1 MRPRLLALVVV
12 GGAAGTLARSVL
24 ESTFPAQPGAWP
36 WTTFVINVTGALL
49 LGALLGYLAA
59 AGPDEGLRRDL
70 RLGIGTGVMG
80 GYTTYSTF
88 IVEVDTLL
96 RNGHVGTGALYA
108 VVAVLLGL
116 AAAAAGLTLG
126 ARAGRRS

>member
-1 MRPRLLALVVV
+1 MRPRLLVLVVA
-12 GGAAGTLARSVL
+12 GGAAGTLARTVL
-24 ESTFPAQPGAWP
+24 ESTFPAHPGSWP

-49 LGALLGYLAA
+49 LGALLGYLSAV
-59 AGPDEGLRRDL
+59 GPDDGLRRDL

-80 GYTTYSTF
+80 GYTTYSSF

-96 RNGHVGTGALYA
+96 RDGHLATGTLYA

-116 AAAAAGLTLG
+116 VAAAAGLSLG
-126 ARAGRRS
+126 ARAGRRP